1 MASLRAVRPN
11 GIIRPL
17 NMVPVAQW
25 QSATLWMWMLWVQ
38 APSGTPEPPQHG
50 EVFVC
55 VVAPPSVAGLS
66 HRGMLWVQAPHRPVR
81 DQAPLS
87 IRPRFEGVLLSCD
100 MITFHFFFKKVP
112 MFGLFKKREE
122 VFHSL
127 IEQQAEITFEG
138 LKILEKHLAAPN
150 PELAEQL
157 SQREKEADEVRRIL
171 IDELNRTFV
180 TPFDRE
186 DIFALSRSIDDVL
199 DYANTTVSEMVILEV
214 SPTQFMQRI
223 ASLLK
228 DAAYEILQAVQRL
241 RKHPAVAIDHAQ
253 RAKALENRV
262 EAVYREAIA
271 DLFNSADDIEHV
283 VEMLKK
289 REVYRHLSNAADRG
303 DEAANVISDIVV
315 KKT

>member
-1 MASLRAVRPN
+1 
-11 GIIRPL
+11 
-17 NMVPVAQW
+17 
-25 QSATLWMWMLWVQ
+25 
-38 APSGTPEPPQHG
+38 
-50 EVFVC
+50 
-55 VVAPPSVAGLS
+55 
-66 HRGMLWVQAPHRPVR
+66 
-81 DQAPLS
+81 
-87 IRPRFEGVLLSCD
+87 
-100 MITFHFFFKKVP
+100 
-112 MFGLFKKREE
+112 MFGFFKKRED

-127 IEQQAEITFEG
+127 IEQQAEITYQG
-138 LKILEKHLAAPN
+138 LQILEKHLAN
-150 PELAEQL
+150 PDPDLAEQL
-157 SQREKEADEVRRIL
+157 SLRESEADEVRRIL

-199 DYANTTVSEMVILEV
+199 DYAYTTVNEMVVLQV
-214 SPTQFMQRI
+214 VPTPFMQRI

-228 DAAYEILQAVQRL
+228 DAAYEIYLAVQRL
-241 RKHPAVAIDHAQ
+241 PKHPSVAIDHAQ

-271 DLFNSADDIEHV
+271 DLFNSADDVEHV
-283 VEMLKK
+283 VAMLKK